1 MEAFRVLH
9 RSLDR
14 VGQIVGQLTV
24 FVLAMTLLIAPVAA
38 MIFGCFFA
46 AFGVEYLTGGGVALM
61 FVLFWLFGGLIGVYV
76 TPHVQRQIHEAF
88 IALLKSP

>member
-14 VGQIVGQLTV
+14 IGRAVGQLTV
-24 FVLAMTLLIAPVAA
+24 FVLAISLFIAPMAA

-46 AFGVEYLTGGGVALM
+46 AFGVEYLTGGGVALT
-61 FVLFWLFGGLIGVYV
+61 FVLFWLFIGLIGGYV
-76 TPHVQRQIHEAF
+76 TPHVQPQISAAF
-88 IALLKSP
+88 IALLKSN